1 MGIWSYVIAIVLGAL
16 IGLLI
21 VSRKNN
27 DYSSIHIINKKDFQ
41 DNMRKG
47 QLIDV
52 RKKDMFEKD
61 KIKGARNFKKSQFST
76 KFTKLRK
83 DQSIYIYCSNGKI
96 SFKAAKKLTKS
107 GFRNIYVLENGF
119 QDYNKKEL

>member
-1 MGIWSYVIAIVLGAL
+1 MGIWSYVIAIIIGAL
-16 IGLLI
+16 VGLII

-52 RKKDMFEKD
+52 RKKDKFEEN
-61 KIKGARNFKKSQFST
+61 KIKGARNFKKSQFSA
-76 KFTKLRK
+76 KYTKLRK
-83 DQSIYIYCSNGKI
+83 DQSIYIYCSNGKT
-96 SFKAAKKLTKS
+96 SFKSAKKLIKAGYS
-107 GFRNIYVLENGF
+107 NVYVLENGF
-119 QDYNKKEL
+119 QEYNKKEL

>member
-1 MGIWSYVIAIVLGAL
+1 MGIWSYVIAIILGAL
-16 IGLLI
+16 IGLII

-27 DYSSIHIINKKDFQ
+27 DFSSIHIINKKDFK

-52 RKKDMFEKD
+52 RKKDKFEND
-61 KIKGARNFKKSQFST
+61 KIIGARNFRKSQFSS
-76 KFTKLRK
+76 KYNKLRK
-83 DQSIYIYCSNGKI
+83 DQSIYIYCSNGKT
-96 SFKAAKKLTKS
+96 SFKAAKKLTKA
-107 GFRNIYVLENGF
+107 GYRNIYILENGF